1 MDKLLNPDTG
11 LVIWTVVTFLS
22 LVFILKA
29 TAWGP
34 LLMAVSE
41 REARIKK
48 DLELAQAAR
57 AEAER
62 IQRELEAQMA
72 GAEARGRELVLQ
84 AGKEGEVLRARL
96 KSAAEADARRL
107 KEKTIAELSEEKER
121 LVRDLRQEVA
131 SLSVLAAERLMRKSV
146 DDEVQKTVLESFFK
160 DIETRGRN

>member
-11 LVIWTVVTFLS
+11 LVIWTVVTFLA
-22 LVFILKA
+22 LVFVLKK

-34 LLMAVSE
+34 LLRAVEE

-48 DLELAQAAR
+48 DLEGAQAAR
-57 AEAER
+57 VEAER

-72 GAEARGRELVLQ
+72 GAEARGRAVVLQ
-84 AGKEGEVLRARL
+84 ASQEGEALRVQL

-160 DIETRGRN
+160 DIEKQGRN